1 MLSLILINS
10 NRKLRFIKDLKIYN
24 TRRFLMHIYKIILS
38 SFASLGA
45 LFVFTKLMG
54 NREMSQLSMF
64 DYVSSIALG
73 SIAGEMAVMST
84 DSVVEPLIS
93 MVIFAGTAILIS
105 FMTCK
110 SIILRRFFEGQ
121 AILLYQN
128 GQIYEKNLLKAKLDI
143 DELLSVCRIDGYFDL
158 QEVHTVYLETNGTVS
173 ILPMAKNRPATPED
187 HNLSPTQTVPQANV
201 IIDGKILPDNL
212 KSTGKNEKW
221 VEKQL
226 QQSNVSDIKEVIL
239 ATFDS
244 TQDKLNVYTKF
255 HRKMLR
261 DIFE

>member
-1 MLSLILINS
+1 MHL
-10 NRKLRFIKDLKIYN
+10 LKIV
-24 TRRFLMHIYKIILS
+24 FS
-38 SFASLGA
+38 SFASLA
-45 LFVFTKLMG
+45 SLFIFTKIMG

-84 DSVVEPLIS
+84 DSIIEPFVSMIIFSGTTIFIS
-93 MVIFAGTAILIS
+93 YV
-105 FMTCK
+105 TCK
-110 SIILRRFFEGQ
+110 SIMLRRFFEGQ
-121 AILLYQN
+121 AVLLYQN
-128 GQIYEKNLLKAKLDI
+128 GQIYEKNLLKARLDI

-158 QEVHTVYLETNGTVS
+158 QEVHTIFLETNGNISV
-173 ILPMAKNRPATPED
+173 LPMVKNRPATPED
-187 HNLSPTQTVPQANV
+187 HNLSPAQTMPQANV
-201 IIDGKILPDNL
+201 IIDGKILNDNL

-221 VEKQL
+221 VQKQL
-226 QQSNVSDIKEVIL
+226 QQNDISDIKEVIL

-244 TQDKLNVYTKF
+244 TKDKLNIYTKF

>member
-1 MLSLILINS
+1 
-10 NRKLRFIKDLKIYN
+10 
-24 TRRFLMHIYKIILS
+24 
-38 SFASLGA
+38 
-45 LFVFTKLMG
+45 MG

-64 DYVSSIALG
+64 DYISSIALG

-84 DSVVEPLIS
+84 DSIIEPLIS
-93 MVIFAGTAILIS
+93 MAIFSLSAIAIS
-105 FMTCK
+105 WSTCK
-110 SIILRRFFEGQ
+110 SIYLRRFFEGQ

-128 GQIYEKNLLKAKLDI
+128 GQIYEKNLLKAKLDV

-158 QEVHTVYLETNGTVS
+158 QEVHTVYLETNGTISV
-173 ILPMAKNRPATPED
+173 LPMANKRPATPED
-187 HNLSPTQTVPQANV
+187 HNLNPTQNLPLANV
-201 IIDGKILPDNL
+201 IIDGRVLQNNL

-221 VEKQL
+221 LESQL
-226 QQSNVSDIKEVIL
+226 KSKGITDIKEVIL

-244 TQDKLNVYTKF
+244 TKDKLNVYTKF